1 MGKEEISLGKEIVQG
16 ELTRIGRRLESNVE
30 T

>member
-1 MGKEEISLGKEIVQG
+1 MGKEEIRLGKEIVQG